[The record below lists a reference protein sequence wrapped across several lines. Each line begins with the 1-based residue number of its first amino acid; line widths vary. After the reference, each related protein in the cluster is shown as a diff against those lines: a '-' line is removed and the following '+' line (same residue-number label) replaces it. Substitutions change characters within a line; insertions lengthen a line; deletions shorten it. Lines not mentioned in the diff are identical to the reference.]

1 MDRRLAHH
9 FAEEVMLCAGLQ
21 NRSIEEAFARVP
33 REAFFGPGPWQVA
46 MLDASNLS
54 AYRYVQTADDRPQ
67 QLYHNVTLALD
78 ADQALVTALPS
89 SVAQCLHELDI
100 QPRQRVLHLGAG
112 VGYYTAV
119 LAELV
124 GAGGQ
129 VWATEVHP
137 ELGRR
142 ALQALQSWPQVHAE
156 VRIDLPE
163 EAVELD
169 AMFINTGVTHLEP
182 DWLDRMA
189 INARLL
195 VPLTTS
201 LTPQVSAGLWMLIT
215 RQADSWS
222 ARPGLPAYGY
232 SGVGVRDAG
241 MEVVLRQALSS
252 GRIGQVR
259 RVRRDAHDPQRSCIL
274 HRAGACLST

>member
-1 MDRRLAHH
+1 MDRRLAQH

-21 NRSIEEAFARVP
+21 NRAIEEAFARVP

-46 MLDASNLS
+46 MLDAAHPD

-78 ADQALVTALPS
+78 ADRALLTALPS
-89 SVAQCLHELDI
+89 SVAQCLHALEI

-124 GAGGQ
+124 GAGGR

-142 ALQALQSWPQVHAE
+142 ARQALQSWPQVHAE
-156 VRIDLPE
+156 VRVDLPE

-169 AMFINTGVTHLEP
+169 AIFINAGVTHLEP

-189 INARLL
+189 VGARLL

-201 LTPQVSAGLWMLIT
+201 LTRHVSAGFWMLIT
-215 RQADSWS
+215 RQADCWS
-222 ARPGLPAYGY
+222 ARPGFPAYGY
-232 SGVGVRDAG
+232 SGVGIRDAG
-241 MEVVLRQALSS
+241 MDVVLRQALSS

-274 HRAGACLST
+274 HRAGACLSA